1 MVYYKDREWH
11 ISKEKVKYTD
21 NGKEKIRD
29 IGVEGRVWWTNFEEM
44 WDDITIIEFIPID
57 PSDLEMARLEKINK
71 LNIPDGFGS
80 IINDYIF
87 KGIFPKEIDHK
98 LRNLQM
104 DELSQHQGISISQ
117 REINEIILGVQVSDL
132 EIEILMMKGG
142 M

>member
-11 ISKEKVKYTD
+11 IAKEKVKYTD
-21 NGKEKIRD
+21 NGKERIKD
-29 IGVEGRVWWTNFEEM
+29 IGSEGRGWWTNFEEM
-44 WDDITIIEFIPID
+44 WDDITIIEFIPIE
-57 PSDLEMARLEKINK
+57 PSGLEITRLEKINK

-98 LRNLQM
+98 LRDLQM
-104 DELSQHQGISISQ
+104 DELSQQQGISISQ
-117 REINEIILGVQVSDL
+117 REINEIILGMQVSDL
-132 EIEILMMKGG
+132 EIEILLMKGG